1 MLTRALLAAL
11 LVLACAPDASAHKVL
26 LNAWGEGRTL
36 AAEIGFSDGSPG
48 AGAEITVADAATGE
62 TLLRGVA
69 DGAGFFEAEL
79 PGEALERGH
88 DLRVVGNAGAG
99 HRAETLVPAS
109 EFAGVASAAPAAVA
123 PADGGGAAAPT
134 GLAPGELEALVRAAV
149 REELRPLRR
158 ELEAQGGGGPELG
171 TVLGGIGY
179 IFGLAGVAALADN
192 RRRRKASGGR

>member
-109 EFAGVASAAPAAVA
+109 EFAGVAP
-123 PADGGGAAAPT
+123 AAPT

-158 ELEAQGGGGPELG
+158 ELEAQSGGGPELG